1 MNYKDNKIMLSKRG
15 FIFLIEHSRVK
26 IENGVLVYLK
36 AENGVYKSYNIPYIN
51 TSLIMIGEGS
61 SITRDAAAIISDS
74 GTLLM
79 FVGGGGSPLHSCG
92 DLSFS
97 VISPVSEYRPTQ
109 YMQNW
114 AKIFFDED
122 VRLKAA
128 KDFMNF
134 RIDNIIYYYNKID
147 FVQEMGVVF
156 TNKDEKILEYRKKIA
171 VAKNVNE
178 LLLSEAWFTKFLYS
192 TFAKII
198 KLNSFTREQGKRSDE
213 NDLDIINSMLDHGN
227 YIMYGLGSVTLHGF
241 GISYAFPLLHGKTR
255 RGALVFDVADLVKD
269 AICLPLAFYSAINGF
284 KDNEFRRRL
293 IFNINQYKILDRLF
307 LQVKEIAT
315 KDFYAQNSDSIKM

>member
-15 FIFLIEHSRVK
+15 YIFLVEHSRVK
-26 IENGVLVYLK
+26 VENGTLVYLK
-36 AENGVYKSYNIPYIN
+36 AENGMYKSYNIPHIN

-79 FVGGGGSPLHSCG
+79 FVGGGGSPVHSCG

-97 VISPVSEYRPTQ
+97 VISPVSEYRPPE

-122 VRLKAA
+122 IRLKAA
-128 KDFMNF
+128 KDFMNY
-134 RIDNIIYYYNKID
+134 RVENIIYYYKKID
-147 FVQEMGVVF
+147 FIREMGVALAED
-156 TNKDEKILEYRKKIA
+156 DEKIIEYRKKI
-171 VAKNVNE
+171 KNATNTNE
-178 LLLSEAWFTKFLYS
+178 LLLSEAWFTKFLYA
-192 TFAKII
+192 TFARTI
-198 KLNSFTREQGKRSDE
+198 KLNSFTREQGKKSDA
-213 NDLDIINSMLDHGN
+213 NDVDIVNGMLDHGN
-227 YIMYGLGSVTLHGF
+227 YIIYGLGSVTLHGL

-269 AICLPLAFYSAINGF
+269 AICLPLTFYSAINGH
-284 KDNEFRRRL
+284 KDNEFRRSL
-293 IFNINQYKILDRLF
+293 IFNINKYKVLDRLF
-307 LQVKEIAT
+307 LQVKETAT
-315 KDFYAQNSDSIKM
+315 KDFNA